1 MFAVFNGLLVT
12 FDYLMC
18 CVLVFP
24 ALCLYDKWSATGC
37 CGCCFPC
44 CISWNCCMKKNR
56 QDDNDDIPQD
66 EGRIRDDFSGSQLVS
81 DQNDDEPQ
89 SLIRRILTSFYNV
102 LHKVRWVL
110 LVICVGALA
119 VATIFALRLELPQSS
134 DVRLLSNSNQFERSF
149 EWRKELMSSAV
160 DATEGSDAIVIWGVK
175 PADTGNHNNPST
187 CIRYCAT

>member
-1 MFAVFNGLLVT
+1 
-12 FDYLMC
+12 
-18 CVLVFP
+18 
-24 ALCLYDKWSATGC
+24 
-37 CGCCFPC
+37 
-44 CISWNCCMKKNR
+44 MKKNR